1 MALTPE
7 EQQAIITAVISAIR
21 TNSLSIDQ
29 LTPVQTVLEDDK
41 IELSGGRSVT
51 MAVIKQFVINLN
63 EIQSISTEV
72 TKLKNTLNG
81 ILNEDGSDDI
91 DNYNEIIDFLQTFK
105 DTDNLA
111 AILKALEDRI
121 TDSTDTKLID
131 KVDKVAGKG
140 LSANDFTNADK
151 GKLDGIESGANKY
164 VHPETHPASMIEV
177 DETHMFATASELNRL
192 SGMESG
198 ANKYVHPETHPAS
211 MIEESE
217 DKFFMTP
224 DDMDAISANT
234 SRLDFCGKILPVKG
248 VTTSEMPGFPENGV
262 WLYTNGGVHKF
273 IGTFNAL
280 GVAEAD
286 YNTGGRGR
294 RDNLYVWEG
303 KHCRLTDEGLKALG
317 TENGSGQPG
326 TADNS
331 AVKIL
336 PFSGFKALGET
347 VPSFGI
353 WCVEYRE
360 GYWRFDGDFESMG
373 FVSDDYFLMA
383 GTSGYSYNR
392 HDRLYICNDY
402 YQPESTGVYY
412 APTDADTGK
421 PKKIGDGGGSGELPE
436 DEITEADI
444 TDIIDEIGEEL
455 SANDIED
462 IAKSL

>member
-164 VHPETHPASMIEV
+164 VHPETHPASMIEQ
-177 DETHMFATASELNRL
+177 DETHMFATASELQRL
-192 SGMESG
+192 SGMENG

-280 GVAEAD
+280 GVAEVD

-294 RDNLYVWEG
+294 RDNIYVWEG
-303 KHCRLTDEGLKALG
+303 KHCRLTDNGLKAIG
-317 TENGSGQPG
+317 EVSGSDQPG

-347 VPSFGI
+347 VPSYGI
-353 WCVEYRE
+353 WCVEYRA
-360 GYWRFDGDFESMG
+360 GYWRFEGTFESIG
-373 FVSDDYFLMA
+373 YEADDYYLMA

-392 HDRLYICNDY
+392 HDRLYLCNDY
-402 YQPESTGVYY
+402 DQPGSAGIYY
-412 APTDADTGK
+412 APVSADTGK
-421 PKKIGDGGGSGELPE
+421 PVKIGDGGSGDLPE

-444 TDIIDEIGEEL
+444 TDIIDEIGGEL
-455 SANDIED
+455 SADDIED